1 MKSRFLLF
9 SFLLFFSCLS
19 FFSCSDDPASELG
32 NPEISFSAETGEYK
46 VKIGKEITIEPT
58 ITNAVNPIYSWKLDG
73 KIISTEETLVFKGQY
88 LNEYFVTFRV
98 DSENGTTEKQV
109 KISVVDRLVPEIDL
123 ANTVLSFIGQSKEIA
138 PAVSNTDE
146 TTTYEW
152 RLEGELVSREPAYTF
167 EEEAKGSY
175 SVSLK
180 VTNEDGFTVANS
192 IITVVSELSPF
203 LFFDIGRYYVPS
215 DNTVKRMSVPFGKSM
230 ALAPVFMMFTDAA
243 TFRWEVDGTAQSET
257 GSVFN
262 FSPGAQ
268 KEYLI
273 TVTATEGGKTA
284 STQIKVKCV
293 APEGTYY
300 REATAKSKAKSSYCF
315 EFIPAPGQFVN
326 YQEGSTAEQAR
337 QAIQRSL
344 DNDSYN
350 GSSYMVSLGAFGG
363 YFITGFDHSVKNEEG
378 PDLYIAGNPLGIYWC
393 EPGVIWVMQDENGNG
408 LPDDTWYELAGS
420 ETGSPDTK
428 QRYAL
433 MYYRP
438 TADNSDILW
447 IDNNGGAGSIDNNGY
462 HTQRS
467 YFPMFIKDEYYIL
480 SGTRLKTTF
489 RTEGIETNWG
499 FDWGYVDNVNLRDGF
514 DISDAI
520 GQDGKP
526 VNLQYIDFVKVHTAQ
541 LGKGAAVGEVSTE
554 AGAPL
559 DYRMYKSN

>member
-1 MKSRFLLF
+1 MKNRFLFFLLF
-9 SFLLFFSCLS
+9 GYLLFFSC
-19 FFSCSDDPASELG
+19 SDGPVSELEKPG
-32 NPEISFSAETGEYK
+32 ISFSSESGEYK

-58 ITNAVNPIYSWKLDG
+58 VTNAVDPIYSWKLDG
-73 KIISTEETLVFKGQY
+73 KIISAEETLVFKGES
-88 LNEYFVTFRV
+88 LSEYFVIFRV
-98 DSENGTTEKQV
+98 DAENGTTEEQV
-109 KISVVDRLVPEIDL
+109 KISVVDRLVPEVDL
-123 ANTVLSFIGQSKEIA
+123 ANTVLAFIGKSKEIA
-138 PAVSNTDE
+138 PAISYTDE

-152 RLEGELVSREPAYTF
+152 RFEGEVVGREPAYVF

-175 SVSLK
+175 AVSLK
-180 VTNEDGFTVANS
+180 VTNEDGFTFANTMV
-192 IITVVSELSPF
+192 TVVPELPSF
-203 LFFDIGRYYVPS
+203 LFFDVGRYYVPS
-215 DNTVKRMSVPFGKSM
+215 DNTVKRMSVPLGKSV
-230 ALAPVFMMFTDAA
+230 ALAPIAMLFTDAA

-257 GSVFN
+257 GSVFR
-262 FSPGAQ
+262 FSPDAQ

-273 TVTATEGGKTA
+273 TVTATEGAKTA
-284 STQIKVKCV
+284 SAQIKVECV

-300 REATAKSKAKSSYCF
+300 REATAKSKAKASYCF

-337 QAIQRSL
+337 LAIQGSL
-344 DNDSYN
+344 DNESYS
-350 GSSYMVSLGAFGG
+350 GSSYIVSLGAFGG
-363 YFITGFDHSVKNEEG
+363 YFITGFDHSIKNEEG
-378 PDLYIAGNPLGIYWC
+378 PDLYIAGNPLGEYWC
-393 EPGVIWVMQDENGNG
+393 ESGVIWVMQDENGNG

-447 IDNNGGAGSIDNNGY
+447 IDNNGESGSIDNNGY

-489 RTEGIETNWG
+489 RTDGIETNWG
-499 FDWGYVDNVNLRDGF
+499 FDWGYVDNVNSRDGF

-541 LGKGAAVGEVSTE
+541 LGKGNAVGEISTE
-554 AGAPL
+554 SGAPL
-559 DYRMYKSN
+559 NYRMYKSK